1 MYKYAYLAAAYNR
14 REKKENWDDQEE
26 SGFRAES
33 RSSPIGLQDFS
44 TNVNFLKDLICS
56 GLWKPKER
64 KVLKK
69 LKIVALSLRDSKN
82 WIIDKKHVL

>member
-14 REKKENWDDQEE
+14 REKKENWDDREE

-44 TNVNFLKDLICS
+44 TNVKFLKRAHTQSSL
-56 GLWKPKER
+56 KAKER
-64 KVLKK
+64 KVIKK
-69 LKIVALSLRDSKN
+69 LKDV
-82 WIIDKKHVL
+82 VLERY